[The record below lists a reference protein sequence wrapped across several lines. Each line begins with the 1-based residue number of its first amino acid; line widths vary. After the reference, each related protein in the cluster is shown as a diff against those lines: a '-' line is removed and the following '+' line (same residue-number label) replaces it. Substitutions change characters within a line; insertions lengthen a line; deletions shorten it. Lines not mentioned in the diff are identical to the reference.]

1 VENPLKDAGGKKIPL
16 MDCSGAEEL
25 RANTIAVSR
34 IGSAQQL
41 RSCPNLVSKD
51 GVDQRMIVA
60 HHESMNTLR
69 FGTCCHRASKFP

>member
-1 VENPLKDAGGKKIPL
+1 MG
-16 MDCSGAEEL
+16 CSGAEEL

-34 IGSAQQL
+34 IGSAQHL
-41 RSCPNLVSKD
+41 RSYPNLVSKD

-69 FGTCCHRASKFP
+69 FGTCCYRASKFP